1 LACHLKI
8 DADRDPAYH
17 FNADPD
23 PDFLFDADPYFLF
36 DADPDAELG
45 YQNFADPDPD
55 PQHC

>member
-8 DADRDPAYH
+8 DADPDPAYH
-17 FNADPD
+17 FNADLD
-23 PDFLFDADPYFLF
+23 PDFLFDADPDFLF

-45 YQNFADPDPD
+45 CQNDADPDPN